1 MAVVVSRRG
10 QQGIRAVAKYI
21 DLLSHSY
28 GPYIDTLLAW
38 WRKEVENAAT
48 IGYNETSILTTT
60 ENTGKQ

>member
-10 QQGIRAVAKYI
+10 QQGLRAVAKYI
-21 DLLSHSY
+21 DLLSQSY

-38 WRKEVENAAT
+38 WRKEVKNAAT
-48 IGYNETSILTTT
+48 IGYSETSILTTT